1 MLLALLAFPSPP
13 LPSRLPLSPHA
24 RATPLACAP
33 PTPPPPAADPV
44 DRFLD
49 SAAESLRTGSFVK
62 LTLSSNANARDEAA
76 AHLLHLR
83 RVHARLVA
91 LKRGLHV
98 QLTLQYDHRHA
109 VRNVPP
115 DALRA
120 ALRDY
125 VGVSACRSARLFCT
139 DGDLELAI
147 SRRGAAR
154 LLAQKPALVTA
165 KGSAAAPHDRTKA
178 RLTPAAASYLVALGV
193 TDEAGKPRPGM
204 AGKRRQI
211 ERFVQTIAALV
222 GSPPPDSAAAER
234 TLHVCD
240 VGCGRGYL
248 TFATHAYLAAA
259 GWGVRTLGV
268 ELRPALVAEVEAIA
282 RRLGGEFAG
291 LHFAEGAIAR
301 VLPDGGEGGGGRGE
315 GGGGEGGGGERVDVL
330 IALHAC
336 DTATDDALWCGI
348 ARGARVVVT
357 APCCHKQARRRW
369 RSGSRRGGGGGWCG
383 EDGWTEAWRGGRSG
397 VVGERSSAT
406 CLAPTQVRQQLDPF
420 LAAAEGEAHPLE
432 PLLKHAIFRERTA
445 EMVTDAVRSL
455 LLQLAGY
462 DVKVFE
468 FVGGEHTSKNVMIAA
483 TRRVEPHTESERAG
497 IRLHLQQQLSMFG
510 IRRQR
515 LAERMGELP
524 Y

>member
-357 APCCHKQARRRW
+357 APCCHKQ
-369 RSGSRRGGGGGWCG
+369 
-383 EDGWTEAWRGGRSG
+383 
-397 VVGERSSAT
+397 
-406 CLAPTQVRQQLDPF
+406 VRQQLDPF